1 MKKVDP
7 PTLEDI
13 TMFYRDVFRRSK
25 LETDCII
32 MSLIYVERLIRR
44 TDGRLRPRS
53 TNWRSVLFSCMILAS
68 KVWDDL
74 SMWVSINMG
83 NYVTRVYLVTLLVHS
98 PPRFSVFFFSSRTPI
113 LVKHAL
119 LVLNFLCSG
128 STN

>member
-1 MKKVDP
+1 MSTDEYLVFNDLESQQKSSSALTKKIDA

-13 TMFYRDVFRRSK
+13 TMFYRDVFRRSQ

-74 SMWVSINMG
+74 SMWVSERIG
-83 NYVTRVYLVTLLVHS
+83 
-98 PPRFSVFFFSSRTPI
+98 
-113 LVKHAL
+113 
-119 LVLNFLCSG
+119 NFLALACF
-128 STN
+128 TQ